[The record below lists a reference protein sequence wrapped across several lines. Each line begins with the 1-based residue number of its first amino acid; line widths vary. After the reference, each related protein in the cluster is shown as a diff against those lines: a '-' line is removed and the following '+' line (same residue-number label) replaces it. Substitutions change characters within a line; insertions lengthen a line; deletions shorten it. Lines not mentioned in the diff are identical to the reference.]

1 MDSQKKENLLNLA
14 LDATPQEREKS
25 VNLSVG
31 YNSTDKMWN
40 LIVKY
45 VNNLDS
51 VRALGAEAYELL
63 NNYAILTVP
72 EGLVDTVAALDEIIF
87 VEKPKR
93 LNFAIVNG
101 RAASCISGVQEGVNG
116 LYGEGC
122 IVAVIDSGI
131 DYANEVFRNKD
142 GSTRIIGLL
151 DQREGAFYTEE
162 QINEALEH
170 NNPAEQ
176 QQVVKS
182 VDTSGHGTG
191 VAAIAAGNF
200 AQDKSANLGIATRAS
215 ILAVRQ

>member
-31 YNSTDKMWN
+31 YNSIDKMWN

-101 RAASCISGVQEGVNG
+101 RAASCISGVQEGVNM
-116 LYGEGC
+116 EK
-122 IVAVIDSGI
+122 AV
-131 DYANEVFRNKD
+131 
-142 GSTRIIGLL
+142 
-151 DQREGAFYTEE
+151 
-162 QINEALEH
+162 
-170 NNPAEQ
+170 
-176 QQVVKS
+176 
-182 VDTSGHGTG
+182 
-191 VAAIAAGNF
+191 
-200 AQDKSANLGIATRAS
+200 
-215 ILAVRQ
+215 